1 MQLEDSAALGSGGCD
16 VEEVRLDNGEV
27 CRNPPKA
34 LWVLLLLAAMVMVD
48 GFLRANGYRYST
60 DRHPVSDTPKYVSNV

>member
-1 MQLEDSAALGSGGCD
+1 MKE
-16 VEEVRLDNGEV
+16 
-27 CRNPPKA
+27 PPEG
-34 LWVLLLLAAMVMVD
+34 VMDITATGRHGHD